1 MRMRKKKHLDE
12 RLNACKSVCL
22 GWLPDGIH
30 EGGAEMLSPAA
41 VFGNDMPLRLE
52 IGCGKGKFA
61 NTIAARDTE
70 ANFIAVEQSPNV
82 VVMAM
87 EQTVEA
93 QLTNLRYLMGNAEYL
108 LKVLPEQSVE
118 RIYLNFSCPY
128 PKTRYA
134 KHRLTSPLFLDI
146 YRNLLVPGGIIIQKT
161 DNEGFFDYSL
171 EQYAGNGFTVRSFT
185 RDLHNSGIT
194 GNIITEY
201 EQRFLDQGLPIYYA
215 EAVIN
220 EEN

>member
-12 RLNACKSVCL
+12 RLAASSGVCL

-30 EGGAEMLSPAA
+30 EGGTGMLDPAE
-41 VFGNDMPLRLE
+41 VFGNDKPLRLE

-82 VVMAM
+82 AVMAM
-87 EQTVEA
+87 EQTVA
-93 QLTNLRYLMGNAEYL
+93 AGLTNLRYLMGNAEYL
-108 LKVLPEQSVE
+108 LKVLPPRSVD

-128 PKTRYA
+128 PKSRYA
-134 KHRLTSPLFLDI
+134 KHRLTSPLFLGI
-146 YRNLLVPGGIIIQKT
+146 YKELLTPGGVIIQKT

-171 EQYAGNGFTVRSFT
+171 EQYAENGCTVRFVT

-201 EQRFLDQGLPIYYA
+201 EQRFLDLGQPIFYA
-215 EAVIN
+215 EAVLTK
-220 EEN
+220 E

>member
-12 RLNACKSVCL
+12 RLDACKQVCL
-22 GWLPDGIH
+22 GWIPDGIH
-30 EGGAEMLSPAA
+30 EGGVQMLDIPA
-41 VFGNDMPLRLE
+41 VFGNESPLRLE

-61 NTIAARDTE
+61 NTIAARDHE

-82 VVMAM
+82 IVMAM
-87 EQTVEA
+87 EQTIAA

-108 LKVLPEQSVE
+108 AKVLPEHCAE

-128 PKTRYA
+128 PKSRYA

-146 YRNLLVPGGIIIQKT
+146 YRRLLTKNGVIVQKT

-171 EQYAGNGFTVRSFT
+171 EQYRENGFEVRNMT

-201 EQRFLDQGLPIYYA
+201 EQRFLEQGLPIFYC
-215 EAVIN
+215 EAVIGKI
-220 EEN
+220 

>member
-1 MRMRKKKHLDE
+1 MRKKKHLDE
-12 RLNACKSVCL
+12 RLAACGAVCL

-30 EGGAEMLSPAA
+30 DGGAGMLAPSEI
-41 VFGNDMPLRLE
+41 FGDDRPLRLE

-61 NTIAARDTE
+61 NTIAARDAD

-82 VVMAM
+82 IVMAM
-87 EQTVEA
+87 EQTVSA
-93 QLTNLRYLMGNAEYL
+93 NLPNLRYLMGNAEYL
-108 LKVLPEQSVE
+108 TKVLPAHSVE

-134 KHRLTSPLFLDI
+134 KHRLTSPLFLGI
-146 YRNLLVPGGIIIQKT
+146 YKELLTADGVIIQKT

-171 EQYAGNGFTVRSFT
+171 EQYAENGFTVRFVT
-185 RDLHNSGIT
+185 RDLHNGGVS

-201 EQRFLDQGLPIYYA
+201 EQRFLGQGLPIYYC
-215 EAVIN
+215 EAVRKS
-220 EEN
+220 

>member
-12 RLNACKSVCL
+12 RLEACAGVNL
-22 GWLPDGIH
+22 GWIPDGIH
-30 EGGAEMLSPAA
+30 DGGCGMLDTAQ
-41 VFGNDMPLRLE
+41 VFGNELPLRLE

-61 NTIAARDTE
+61 NTIAARDTD

-87 EQTVEA
+87 EQTVQA
-93 QLTNLRYLMGNAEYL
+93 GLSNLRYLMGNAEYL
-108 LKVLPEQSVE
+108 ERVLPEHCTE

-134 KHRLTSPLFLDI
+134 KHRLTSPLLLDI
-146 YRNLLVPGGIIIQKT
+146 YRKLLIPGGIIIQKT

-171 EQYAGNGFTVRSFT
+171 EQYAENGFTVRNVT
-185 RDLHNSGIT
+185 RDLHNSDIT

-201 EQRFLDQGLPIYYA
+201 EQRFLSQGLPIYYA
-215 EAVIN
+215 EAVCV
-220 EEN
+220 